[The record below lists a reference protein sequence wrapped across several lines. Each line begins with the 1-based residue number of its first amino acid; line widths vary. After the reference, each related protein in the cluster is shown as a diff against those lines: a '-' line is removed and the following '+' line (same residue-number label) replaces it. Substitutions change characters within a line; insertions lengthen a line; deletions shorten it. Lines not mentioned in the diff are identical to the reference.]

1 MDLSNLLL
9 RLDSERLT
17 LRALREGDVTESYV
31 AWMND
36 REVNR
41 FLESRFHDQ
50 TRDAVQVF
58 VRNAF
63 LSPNTLLFGIFAGPS
78 GEHIGNIK
86 VSEVSEAHLTAELG
100 FIIGDRAV
108 WGLGY
113 ATEAIFCVSEWAFS
127 VLGLEKLTAAC
138 YSENI
143 GSKKALEKS
152 GFGQEAV
159 LKNQVVN
166 NSGQRSDV
174 LRFAAHSRQVA

>member
-9 RLDSERLT
+9 SIDSERLN
-17 LRALREGDVTESYV
+17 LRALRESDVTDSYV

-50 TRDAVQVF
+50 TKEAVQAFVRDAL
-58 VRNAF
+58 

-78 GEHIGNIK
+78 GDHVGNIK

-100 FIIGDRAV
+100 FIIGDRSV

-127 VLGLEKLTAAC
+127 VLGLEKLTAGC

-152 GFGQEAV
+152 GFRQEAV

-166 NSGQRSDV
+166 NSGKRIDS
-174 LRFAAHSRQVA
+174 LRFAAHSQQVA